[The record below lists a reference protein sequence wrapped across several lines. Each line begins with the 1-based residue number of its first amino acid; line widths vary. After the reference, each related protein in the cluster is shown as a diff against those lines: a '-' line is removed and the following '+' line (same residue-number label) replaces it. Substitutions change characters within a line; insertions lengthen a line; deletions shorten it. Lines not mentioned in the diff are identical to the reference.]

1 MATFVLVIIDGI
13 VGLTVKI
20 NPKKIEITNAICIPT
35 MLDFNAINI
44 KFYRPL

>member
-20 NPKKIEITNAICIPT
+20 NPKKIEITNAICNLPCSISMP
-35 MLDFNAINI
+35 
-44 KFYRPL
+44 